1 MLPYIFAADLPPWI
15 VKRVREVLMGTVKR
29 IPTMES
35 PATYRIRVS
44 GLLDASWSD
53 RLGGMTVT
61 ATGGRDSP
69 ATTTLE
75 GRLPD
80 QAALNGVLGTLYE
93 QHMPVLSVECLDCTG
108 ST

>member
-1 MLPYIFAADLPPWI
+1 
-15 VKRVREVLMGTVKR
+15 MGTEKK
-29 IPTMES
+29 IPTMS
-35 PATYRIRVS
+35 DPATYRIRVG

-53 RLGGMTVT
+53 RLGGLTVT
-61 ATGGRDSP
+61 TTGGRDLP
-69 ATTTLE
+69 PTTTLE

-93 QHMPVLSVECLDCTG
+93 QHMPVLSVECLDCTE